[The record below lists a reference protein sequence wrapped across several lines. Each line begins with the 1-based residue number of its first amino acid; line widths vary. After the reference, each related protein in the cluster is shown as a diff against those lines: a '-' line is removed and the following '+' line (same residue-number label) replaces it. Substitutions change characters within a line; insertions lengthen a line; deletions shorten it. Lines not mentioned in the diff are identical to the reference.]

1 MKCLYCDED
10 YYKNS
15 SIIHYLFDKDP
26 LCERCRQALIF
37 KPNIIKK
44 EELKVKSFYI
54 YNKMFSS
61 LILQYKECMDEALK
75 DIFIYPVRAYL
86 RMRYYKYTLVYV
98 PSSKK
103 NLERRGFN
111 HLVLMFQSLKLNSAD
126 ILEKIEDI
134 SQNNLSIDK
143 RKRMITNIRLKDG
156 VKVPKHIL
164 LVDDVYTSG
173 SSIYGSYLALK
184 NYSKDI
190 KAITIAYVTK

>member
-1 MKCLYCDED
+1 
-10 YYKNS
+10 
-15 SIIHYLFDKDP
+15 
-26 LCERCRQALIF
+26 
-37 KPNIIKK
+37 
-44 EELKVKSFYI
+44 
-54 YNKMFSS
+54 
-61 LILQYKECMDEALK
+61 MDEALK

-173 SSIYGSYLALK
+173 SSIYGSYLVLK
-184 NYSKDI
+184 NYSEDI